1 MSDINILRIDPITRR
16 VTWGL
21 NVLPSRNKG
30 IELLVQLCAKT
41 ILSTPGQDYLR
52 PEYGG
57 GLLSLSGRSLN
68 KNDIPRLNADIAYIV
83 KSSEEQI
90 MLEQATELVNT
101 HERLR
106 RMTLLGIDVDLSRG
120 IIRIDV
126 LAVNESGEA
135 SEFNFDASIRV

>member
-1 MSDINILRIDPITRR
+1 MPDVNIMRIDPVTRR

-21 NVLPSRNKG
+21 NLLPARNDG

-41 ILSTPGQDYLR
+41 ILTTPGQDYLR

-57 GLLSLSGRSLN
+57 SLLSLSGRSLN

-83 KSSEEQI
+83 KTSEEQI
-90 MLEQATELVNT
+90 MREQVTELVNI

-106 RMTLLGIDVDLSRG
+106 KLTLLGIDINLEFGEV
-120 IIRIDV
+120 RIDV
-126 LAVNESGEA
+126 LAENESGEA